1 MNEDFDQV
9 DQEDPI
15 PLPKGFTPIKKS
27 GSEIPLPKGFEPV
40 KKKVSIA
47 DVGMVAKGGGQVGVS
62 KTPSEEKTPET
73 AEQKL
78 SKLGLNITFQ
88 PKEKLQYSGTEP
100 VTDFLNKLTKEP
112 DYIDLSNSYEVGRL
126 SGMIDAKSKT
136 TKPVKASVFVS
147 DEMVKRAY
155 PEYKKVSDET
165 EKVVGDLKN
174 AISDVAA
181 QNAFNKIV
189 SKKDLSQVTRDDFI
203 EAGLEY
209 TKQVAPSQ
217 WNRNVEILEGGK
229 DLGDENKYNLEK
241 AGAAV
246 LLNKAQGVVQ
256 NENILQNISQLD
268 KETDAAHPKFAVAK
282 AWEIISA
289 YNHKKDNKSTN
300 GWFRTR
306 PSLLLV
312 EKWLEEPEL
321 KEMFAGNE
329 VGYEI
334 LKNQLKSLPNE
345 QKVFDAEDV
354 SISGGLNRFTQSIVG
369 GIENIG
375 NIFDSDAKR
384 QQSNLNPTLGRGT
397 LTGNYKIPGE
407 SNPLLQRLQQL
418 KDKEK
423 QEQLT
428 SNEWKEYDALNKSTK
443 VRSGWDKFKDDT
455 FDTLGQVVL
464 QAALTKGVGA
474 GGKLVTS
481 AKAPMLLKTGI
492 STALISYDQS
502 RKNAVYNFPGD
513 DVKQNIYTGAMTAAN
528 ILSERIFKDE
538 KVFNAFKKGFD
549 GELTTMLKN
558 LSAQNISKQEVKNLL
573 VDNAI
578 KYGGRVIADANKN
591 AFEEAVVQAAD
602 EGLNSTMSASDY
614 DETKALKNIADTYVT
629 TLYSMGA
636 VSLLSGI
643 KKNDRADEF
652 NSVAFYRGVLNPGK
666 TQQDII
672 KLYETGEITEQEKDE
687 KLNILTKA
695 VSIIQSEPPKIA
707 AQPTKKRAEYL
718 INTLNAELKKEQL
731 DVVTDKNQAEEI
743 NKQIED
749 SEKKAAEIYN
759 SLTPEQEIIKKSLGE
774 IKDPVYKEIAEN
786 AANDPQ
792 TAAQFMDELKSQAT
806 GMVQG
811 EADFGN
817 AKRGITNTWGKTL
830 SDFVAPEQP
839 IELSIEPKAEA
850 GSVGVGG
857 DVESTAKALEE
868 VAKTKPTLWD
878 KIKETVKS
886 VGKKL
891 GIVSNADHINNFNT
905 AKAEWDKLSSREKKL
920 KRADYELDDLHHTE
934 GGYYKV
940 GNSLIDLDLNSNH
953 LKLLLENNKFLNVLN
968 KLGVTKIHG
977 ENRPAEE
984 MFAHYS
990 DGKIHLNNNSAF
1002 ENIRQVTNAMSHE
1015 LGHHEWTKLTK
1026 EERDYVRS
1034 LPLETGMAKHYEAQ
1048 EKNGGK
1054 QTSASLQE
1062 ENFAD
1067 YVMQYFQGKLYGD
1080 EALLNKIP
1088 TKLRE
1093 IFDNKY
1099 SDLLKDNEHS
1109 DIAEAYHKAKVDGS
1123 NPELIKAVEDLLGK
1137 PQEQKNKLTEQ
1148 KDAEVKEAERANQ
1161 QSQQQ
1166 ATKESKPIIESEK
1179 NSNGAG
1185 KEPPK
1190 PPVENK
1196 MDESSGESNLDYMAN
1211 NVPETGEVEAY
1222 LSGDTIKKHTKESPE
1237 NNQERGVMELR
1248 QSLEHGIETIKEAKR
1263 VFGEDY
1269 VEKTLDYID
1278 KSKMGVSN
1286 KALMYVSLEN
1296 ELGKEKITNPEKAQE
1311 ISKLQSLVYEKSQ
1324 AFAREN
1330 SKALNYQR
1338 LRKFAQAGYDISK
1351 VTDNFFSTEELVA
1364 RRTLNKAVEAN
1375 ADVINEA
1382 YAAQE
1387 TGALTPEVEK
1397 LINEGIA
1404 KEVERLYEQLPKEKK
1419 SIAEKAIKALEA
1431 AQAKIRSRTYDAGLG
1446 VPVAFVDAGITVTK
1460 LAIKAGV
1467 KIADAIEM
1475 GIAKIKEKLGD
1486 KKWYKEDEFR
1496 KDLQDVFKPVE
1507 EIAQKTKPVKDIVK
1521 EALIEKGFGR
1531 EINVKGEKR
1540 NILDWKKLAGAAGSI
1555 SNIRKNVNEV
1565 LQQKGWAG
1573 LSDTQKGVI
1582 KEDFIKEYVALR
1594 ESVIS
1599 KAQTE
1604 LAKRNKETVTP
1615 EQKTAAKKLAELYT
1629 FGIFDGNFDEYE
1641 NALNKALGAKVSEQ
1655 GFNDAKKIARALEN
1669 IYKSTFKGVLLNDVS
1684 AKSAIEKLEDQ
1695 IRILLF
1701 REAKAQ
1707 GNFNLKAANIVR
1719 TYFETSQTM
1728 LLNNMK
1734 QAFENPLSGLSQNA
1748 IDAIEGIQA
1757 GTSNKELRSQRREA
1771 MKNIYKDMV
1780 INGGIT
1786 YGKIESQ
1793 FVNRQHLDD
1802 LVNRMSDNKIYHGI
1816 MSTVTGKA
1824 TLNAMDAMFKLAIT
1838 EKKFATNLIKILTHK
1853 SNPKA
1858 MSKEDA
1864 LKFVTEKLTGQTY
1877 KDAQVTAKKVI
1888 EEINKNAGVELIK
1901 PEQTQIDRFAND
1913 IVKAS
1918 LEMGGKITTEQI
1930 TAAYNAAY
1938 KAAGLGLGHEANNP
1952 LSGMIKGYSAKLEGD
1967 INRALKDKEWNRA
1980 AMLIYKSVLF
1990 RNILNPFVGGGTNW
2004 LVLKLEKAGLGL
2016 ATGLI
2021 YKFGSKSQLDLSSE
2035 LGQKQLEARLYN
2047 HARYKDNFMRG
2058 LVGGIVSTSGY
2069 LLYRGLSDED
2079 EEKYRKMRKENP
2091 WAARY
2096 LDVVTPE
2103 VTLAEMGIKDNKFKQ
2118 YIEKSYNRGDAFDPV
2133 TKVIKGVD
2141 YAIKGEK
2148 GKMWGAFGEAVGT
2161 KTNAPLPWRLFKDG
2175 QVLYQGITG
2184 QDPYHGNYKPSD
2196 GFLSG
2201 VTQGGVLEWLGVPRS
2216 VSESQGNTIN
2226 LKYKNKKDEYINRD
2240 ATIEENKKYED
2251 EKVKETNRMLS
2262 EYEKGKKVT
2271 INRYG
2276 EVSLKSDSKGKEVD
2290 YNKLTETQQK
2300 ELLSAIKESAGDYSK
2315 SKLLDEIK

>member
-47 DVGMVAKGGGQVGVS
+47 DIGMAAKGGGEVGVS
-62 KTPSEEKTPET
+62 KAPSGLTVTGEE
-73 AEQKL
+73 
-78 SKLGLNITFQ
+78 
-88 PKEKLQYSGTEP
+88 TELDRSIRERQRQA
-100 VTDFLNKLTKEP
+100 TQINFDEN
-112 DYIDLSNSYEVGRL
+112 D
-126 SGMIDAKSKT
+126 
-136 TKPVKASVFVS
+136 PVKSALLPIENKIAEARQIQKASSTSTPIARIGQSFINKGLVA
-147 DEMVKRAY
+147 E
-155 PEYKKVSDET
+155 
-165 EKVVGDLKN
+165 KN
-174 AISDVAA
+174 AIEKSV
-181 QNAFNKIV
+181 FK
-189 SKKDLSQVTRDDFI
+189 
-203 EAGLEY
+203 
-209 TKQVAPSQ
+209 
-217 WNRNVEILEGGK
+217 NVEE
-229 DLGDENKYNLEK
+229 
-241 AGAAV
+241 A
-246 LLNKAQGVVQ
+246 
-256 NENILQNISQLD
+256 
-268 KETDAAHPKFAVAK
+268 
-282 AWEIISA
+282 
-289 YNHKKDNKSTN
+289 
-300 GWFRTR
+300 
-306 PSLLLV
+306 
-312 EKWLEEPEL
+312 EL
-321 KEMFAGNE
+321 F
-329 VGYEI
+329 
-334 LKNQLKSLPNE
+334 LK
-345 QKVFDAEDV
+345 
-354 SISGGLNRFTQSIVG
+354 
-369 GIENIG
+369 
-375 NIFDSDAKR
+375 
-384 QQSNLNPTLGRGT
+384 
-397 LTGNYKIPGE
+397 
-407 SNPLLQRLQQL
+407 
-418 KDKEK
+418 
-423 QEQLT
+423 
-428 SNEWKEYDALNKSTK
+428 
-443 VRSGWDKFKDDT
+443 
-455 FDTLGQVVL
+455 
-464 QAALTKGVGA
+464 
-474 GGKLVTS
+474 GKLDPTKLVPNKPLDITN
-481 AKAPMLLKTGI
+481 PP
-492 STALISYDQS
+492 ALED
-502 RKNAVYNFPGD
+502 
-513 DVKQNIYTGAMTAAN
+513 YT
-528 ILSERIFKDE
+528 
-538 KVFNAFKKGFD
+538 
-549 GELTTMLKN
+549 
-558 LSAQNISKQEVKNLL
+558 
-573 VDNAI
+573 
-578 KYGGRVIADANKN
+578 
-591 AFEEAVVQAAD
+591 EE
-602 EGLNSTMSASDY
+602 
-614 DETKALKNIADTYVT
+614 
-629 TLYSMGA
+629 
-636 VSLLSGI
+636 SLLSAI
-643 KKNDRADEF
+643 PND
-652 NSVAFYRGVLNPGK
+652 N
-666 TQQDII
+666 
-672 KLYETGEITEQEKDE
+672 
-687 KLNILTKA
+687 LTA
-695 VSIIQSEPPKIA
+695 
-707 AQPTKKRAEYL
+707 
-718 INTLNAELKKEQL
+718 
-731 DVVTDKNQAEEI
+731 
-743 NKQIED
+743 
-749 SEKKAAEIYN
+749 KKAAEKFILNKQLREDIANSTSLSEAAIKNAVRKGDVTSKQITELGGDIPNQMKGLLVLNFLNSQELREEASKNPELMNRVRQEIFDLPDKYPLAAIRIISEMVSKKREQKGYNNGILNMASLSVTDDIVNELVEGGELPIQYKYLYEKPGVRMAVNSSLKTPGFVENLLTGTEQGLMGIGKTVADVTGIRNIYSDKGDRTFKALEKQYSDFAFKSKGLFHEATTHGGLVTGQVLPMMGGGSLIKAAGIVN
-759 SLTPEQEIIKKSLGE
+759 STKAANAIMAGLQTFGENKDRALVDLPGESSMKQLGYATTLTGIEVALSSVLDDTKLAKSLMKGVSPEVKTVINKFTNKEITSEAAKKEVVNIFSKAIEIAPNFLKGTGKGAIKEANEEAGTEILQTAANQVFGGEPIEASRAAEDAFEVWRTTFLGSLFLGIGGGVVEVNKNPTMPKLIYEMAENPDKYIDIIEGQAAIDENYAKDIQQKISNLEYISKVKQDLDGVEMSRPQKERFLLASLNQKILSEQSDAITDPTLKKKPDEKIKELEAVKQDILSTPVELTPEQQLIKKAIDSGE
-774 IKDPVYKEIAEN
+774 ISEDNMYLSDALTNPETANSLLETIA
-786 AANDPQ
+786 
-792 TAAQFMDELKSQAT
+792 SQA
-806 GMVQG
+806 QG
-811 EADFGN
+811 EVAPEFGD
-817 AKRGITNTWGKTL
+817 AKEAMVRQFGKTL
-830 SDFVAPEQP
+830 VNEAIAKYPKLEKQNQDIVGEPEQISQP
-839 IELSIEPKAEA
+839 IELSIEIPESEKGFPK
-850 GSVGVGG
+850 
-857 DVESTAKALEE
+857 VE
-868 VAKTKPTLWD
+868 
-878 KIKETVKS
+878 
-886 VGKKL
+886 
-891 GIVSNADHINNFNT
+891 
-905 AKAEWDKLSSREKKL
+905 
-920 KRADYELDDLHHTE
+920 YED
-934 GGYYKV
+934 
-940 GNSLIDLDLNSNH
+940 
-953 LKLLLENNKFLNVLN
+953 
-968 KLGVTKIHG
+968 
-977 ENRPAEE
+977 
-984 MFAHYS
+984 
-990 DGKIHLNNNSAF
+990 
-1002 ENIRQVTNAMSHE
+1002 
-1015 LGHHEWTKLTK
+1015 
-1026 EERDYVRS
+1026 
-1034 LPLETGMAKHYEAQ
+1034 
-1048 EKNGGK
+1048 
-1054 QTSASLQE
+1054 
-1062 ENFAD
+1062 
-1067 YVMQYFQGKLYGD
+1067 
-1080 EALLNKIP
+1080 
-1088 TKLRE
+1088 
-1093 IFDNKY
+1093 
-1099 SDLLKDNEHS
+1099 
-1109 DIAEAYHKAKVDGS
+1109 
-1123 NPELIKAVEDLLGK
+1123 AVETTNVDIL
-1137 PQEQKNKLTEQ
+1137 EQKNKLTEQ

-1431 AQAKIRSRTYDAGLG
+1431 VQAKIRSRTYDAGLG
-1446 VPVAFVDAGITVTK
+1446 VPVAFVDAGITVIK

-1496 KDLQDVFKPVE
+1496 KYLQDVFKPVE